1 MRFVF
6 LCDKGFGEKKENIKW
21 LEYEVK
27 LIFSVKATFFQ
38 INFVVKFIRRP
49 RRSSFMVSSNM
60 NGISTNRTGY
70 SSAETSA

>member
-6 LCDKGFGEKKENIKW
+6 LCDQGFGEKKENIKW

-60 NGISTNRTGY
+60 NEISTSRNGY